1 MATNREFKRNRPTRL
16 WFVLPLVFGLLGGL
30 IAYFKLKSRDKIM
43 AKYLLILS
51 LWPAA
56 VVFGITYLIGLVLFA
71 ALWTIIGG
79 VFTAMSI
86 ALLGRY
92 FRGEY

>member
-1 MATNREFKRNRPTRL
+1 
-16 WFVLPLVFGLLGGL
+16 
-30 IAYFKLKSRDKIM
+30 M